1 MFYIIYIIS
10 SIKYRNNPMIL
21 KYITFCYMLL
31 LIFIMEICLTLS
43 IASRRNLLGIL
54 SGFLFVIVCY
64 YLMRT
69 VPRKIRESVEKK
81 ETFVPLSALFTEKV
95 SDGLIFIGGTGI
107 TAFLV
112 LFDRSTGSD
121 TRGQSMLLSHL
132 LCLRCFYLLYM
143 SFPLTFWEAII
154 FLNILNNIGNNSD
167 TQLKIGMVKSRKNI
181 REHKI
186 SWWND
191 SW

>member
-1 MFYIIYIIS
+1 MTFPIFRKNEDIINKVKTKGSYKRFIGFALFSILLYVLSLVVPVLLSGDTIYTTQNFSWFNVPLILMFLMFYIIYIIS

-69 VPRKIRESVEKK
+69 VPRKIRESVEKGK
-81 ETFVPLSALFTEKV
+81 HLFLYQLCLQRKSLMALF
-95 SDGLIFIGGTGI
+95 L
-107 TAFLV
+107 
-112 LFDRSTGSD
+112 
-121 TRGQSMLLSHL
+121 
-132 LCLRCFYLLYM
+132 
-143 SFPLTFWEAII
+143 
-154 FLNILNNIGNNSD
+154 
-167 TQLKIGMVKSRKNI
+167 
-181 REHKI
+181 
-186 SWWND
+186 
-191 SW
+191 